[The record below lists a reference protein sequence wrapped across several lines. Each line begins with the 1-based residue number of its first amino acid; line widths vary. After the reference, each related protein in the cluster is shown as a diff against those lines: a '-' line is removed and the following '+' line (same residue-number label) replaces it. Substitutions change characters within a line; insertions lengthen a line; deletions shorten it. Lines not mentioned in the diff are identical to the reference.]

1 MKKKALS
8 TTEVIL
14 IVFLI
19 VLAVGAAWYL
29 FFFKPVQSDI
39 ASLKNQTGDMQAAV
53 EVEAAKLAKMDARK
67 AELDAIFAEN
77 PNPSEIAP
85 YDNVQNVMNQLNDI
99 LAKANQY
106 NLSFSNPTTDKSGI
120 VRRTV
125 TMSLTANSYEDA
137 KAIMLACEQNH
148 WRCIINTMSMTG
160 SNTSSSLVSGDVSL
174 SAVIVF
180 FESVNLKPA
189 AAEQPAA

>member
-1 MKKKALS
+1 MKKKALT
-8 TTEVIL
+8 TTEIIL
-14 IVFLI
+14 IVFLL
-19 VLAVGAAWYL
+19 VLAIGAAWYL
-29 FFFKPVQSDI
+29 FFFKPVQADI
-39 ASLKNQTGDMQAAV
+39 ASLKNQAGDMQAAV

-99 LAKANQY
+99 LAKAKQY

-148 WRCIINTMSMTG
+148 WRCIIKTMSMTG

-189 AAEQPAA
+189 EAE